1 MKTLKSFL
9 SSRMN
14 RRLLGALVV
23 FAAFLVVG
31 CQDSVTNPQDSQPTN
46 DQQAMQKIADSD
58 SSLQSFDQD
67 YNEEDLMSFDTMGKI
82 QANIY
87 PFRVGHRV
95 RLVSRNLTIDEQGD
109 TAYGKLTKNYEG
121 VLLIEA
127 SYDAGATTPDTVI
140 QKPFNSVVTR
150 NLIFVKVA
158 NTDSP
163 LRNWKL
169 AAISLPEGGA
179 LNTNGTLSPNIN
191 ITKLTVFLPSG
202 DQIVIDSP
210 NDYYLAR
217 YHGWLR
223 WGDIP
228 RIPRNSSVKVQ
239 VEVFSAYED
248 SDFVTIT
255 FGKNEF
261 VGQRHKRK
269 FDLVSSTQVAGGYDR
284 VYEQTFMTYTFPGFY
299 HAVINAFPKQV
310 IFDDSTPVE
319 NSMWGIPYY
328 VKLL

>member
-1 MKTLKSFL
+1 MEILKSFL
-9 SSRMN
+9 SSKIH
-14 RRLLGALVV
+14 RRLFGVLVV
-23 FAAFLVVG
+23 FAALLIVG

-46 DQQAMQKIADSD
+46 DQEAMQKIADED

-67 YNEEDLMSFDTMGKI
+67 YNEEDLMSYTMGKI

-95 RLVSRNLTIDEQGD
+95 RLVSRNLSIDVQGD

-127 SYDAGATTPDTVI
+127 SYDSGAATPDTVI
-140 QKPFNSVVTR
+140 QKPFNAVVTR
-150 NLIFVKVA
+150 NLIYVKIA
-158 NTDSP
+158 HTDRP

-179 LNTNGTLSPNIN
+179 LTSNGTLSPNID
-191 ITKLTVFLPSG
+191 IIKVTVFLASG
-202 DQIVIDSP
+202 DEIVIESP

-223 WGDIP
+223 WRDIP

-255 FGKNEF
+255 FGKNAF
-261 VGQRHKRK
+261 VGQRHKRR
-269 FDLVSSTQVAGGYDR
+269 FDLVSSTPVSGGYDR

>member
-1 MKTLKSFL
+1 METLKSFL
-9 SSRMN
+9 NSKIY
-14 RRLLGALVV
+14 RRLLGV
-23 FAAFLVVG
+23 FAVLAVLLIVG
-31 CQDSVTNPQDSQPTN
+31 CQDSVTNPQDSEPTN
-46 DQQAMQKIADSD
+46 NQEAMQKIADDD

-67 YNEEDLMSFDTMGKI
+67 YDEEDAMSFEKT

-87 PFRVGHRV
+87 PFKVGHRV
-95 RLVSRNLTIDEQGD
+95 HLVSRTLTVDIQGD

-121 VLLIEA
+121 VLIINA
-127 SYDAGATTPDTVI
+127 SYDSTATSPDTVI
-140 QKPFNSVVTR
+140 QKPFNAVVTR

-158 NTDSP
+158 NTDRP

-179 LNTNGTLSPNIN
+179 ITSTGTLSPNIT
-191 ITKLTVFLPSG
+191 ITKVTVFLPSG

-217 YHGWLR
+217 YHGWLH

-228 RIPRNSSVKVQ
+228 IIPRNSSVKVR
-239 VEVFSAYED
+239 VELFSAYED
-248 SDFVTIT
+248 SDFVTVT

-269 FDLVSSTQVAGGYDR
+269 FDLVSSTQVSGGYDK

>member
-1 MKTLKSFL
+1 MGTLKSFL
-9 SSRMN
+9 SSKVY
-14 RRLLGALVV
+14 RRLFGIMVV
-23 FAAFLVVG
+23 FAAFLIIG
-31 CQDSVTNPQDSQPTN
+31 CQDSVTNPEDSEPSNAQE
-46 DQQAMQKIADSD
+46 AMQKIADED

-67 YNEEDLMSFDTMGKI
+67 YNEEDLMSYSMGKI

-95 RLVSRNLTIDEQGD
+95 RLVSRTLTVDIQGD

-127 SYDAGATTPDTVI
+127 SYDSGATTPDTVI
-140 QKPFNSVVTR
+140 QKPFNAVVTR
-150 NLIFVKVA
+150 NLIFVKIA
-158 NTDSP
+158 NTDRP

-179 LNTNGTLSPNIN
+179 LTSGGTLSPNIN
-191 ITKLTVFLPSG
+191 IEKVTIFLPDG
-202 DQIVIDSP
+202 NEIVIDSP

-217 YHGWLR
+217 YHGWLHWR
-223 WGDIP
+223 DIP
-228 RIPRNSSVKVQ
+228 RIPRNESVKVR
-239 VEVFSAYED
+239 VEIFSAYED
-248 SDFVTIT
+248 EDFVTIT
-255 FGKNEF
+255 FGRNSF
-261 VGQRHKRK
+261 VGQRHKRR
-269 FDLVSSTQVAGGYDR
+269 FELVSSTQVSGGYEK
-284 VYEQTFMTYTFPGFY
+284 VYEQDFQTYTFPGFY
-299 HAVINAFPKQV
+299 HAVVNAFPKQV